1 MSDQDRFEDA
11 GQQRQHLE
19 DIVRVSRSCGT
30 GTPNSIQ
37 WALDEIDALRDSL
50 TALVVAAGRMR
61 DGWAEG
67 DADVKAA
74 LSMRWPDDRYL
85 HVYEAPLDHG
95 RQGCEVVAV
104 CCASALGVAVFVSA
118 DLVINP
124 SQTMRIETSA

>member
-67 DADVKAA
+67 DADVKNHLWRTLHATA
-74 LSMRWPDDRYL
+74 DEADDRHGIY
-85 HVYEAPLDHG
+85 PL
-95 RQGCEVVAV
+95 
-104 CCASALGVAVFVSA
+104 
-118 DLVINP
+118 
-124 SQTMRIETSA
+124 